1 MLCILG
7 FVGTVHAAGDYTLVS
22 GDYRICI
29 SPKYKHT
36 IRSIEWKGYMIGT
49 ATGYY
54 GAIVIPAPGK
64 YIGAGH
70 TEGGVEDVKSVIA
83 VCDGRKVDPKAEKVI
98 RGERITV
105 EKISGFDNLLFRVR
119 LELTPEG
126 LIEIN
131 GSSRRRTRNSS
142 FSMRISSV
150 SIRKPRIILPGP
162 AGAGG
167 FPGNSPGNALHGI
180 SIQMSNMW
188 RNTMRRRR
196 PAYCFIIRRS

>member
-83 VCDGRKVDPKAEKVI
+83 VCDGR
-98 RGERITV
+98 
-105 EKISGFDNLLFRVR
+105 
-119 LELTPEG
+119 
-126 LIEIN
+126 
-131 GSSRRRTRNSS
+131 
-142 FSMRISSV
+142 
-150 SIRKPRIILPGP
+150 
-162 AGAGG
+162 
-167 FPGNSPGNALHGI
+167 
-180 SIQMSNMW
+180 
-188 RNTMRRRR
+188 
-196 PAYCFIIRRS
+196 

>member
-70 TEGGVEDVKSVIA
+70 TEGGVEDVKSVIV
-83 VCDGRKVDPKAEKVI
+83 VCDGRKVDPEAEKVMGRTDYCGENLRI
-98 RGERITV
+98 RQ
-105 EKISGFDNLLFRVR
+105 
-119 LELTPEG
+119 
-126 LIEIN
+126 
-131 GSSRRRTRNSS
+131 
-142 FSMRISSV
+142 SSV
-150 SIRKPRIILPGP
+150 PGP
-162 AGAGG
+162 SGADAGR
-167 FPGNSPGNALHGI
+167 I
-180 SIQMSNMW
+180 D
-188 RNTMRRRR
+188 
-196 PAYCFIIRRS
+196 